1 MTQTRGL
8 FIGEGIALRGF
19 IRDIKGSVTMAFSP

>member
-8 FIGEGIALRGF
+8 FIREGIAGRGF
-19 IRDIKGSVTMAFSP
+19 IRDIKGLSNYGL